1 MGKGKEDQTALSHRM
16 RRGLEETGPRAGL
29 HGEATGA
36 NGGLVRTQLVP
47 FPSSP
52 SSLRLSFLHWV
63 SSALWNSE
71 PPRKQPLNEEAEVLA
86 KLAPGWAAPS
96 RKLVPRSSAKPGLPS
111 ELPSPTPSASHPQP
125 PTPAR
130 GAWAQHPAP
139 PDMSSAAAGGAGCGG
154 GSPPDSAQGPGRGR
168 AGGMLAA
175 PAAPAARA
183 GRGHRAGGGAAR
195 PRDPPEPLA
204 ELPFSRAPGREGWP
218 HRGGSGGKL
227 GPRFGAGEWAGP
239 YLVLKSWL

>member
-1 MGKGKEDQTALSHRM
+1 MGTGKEDQTAFSHRM

-52 SSLRLSFLHWV
+52 SSLRLWLLHWV
-63 SSALWNSE
+63 SSALWDSE
-71 PPRKQPLNEEAEVLA
+71 PPRKQPLNEGAEVPA
-86 KLAPGWAAPS
+86 KLAPGRAALS

-111 ELPSPTPSASHPQP
+111 PTPSAYHPQP
-125 PTPAR
+125 PTPAG
-130 GAWAQHPAP
+130 GAWTQHPAP

-154 GSPPDSAQGPGRGR
+154 GSPPGLGAGARQGQSS
-168 AGGMLAA
+168 GGMLAA
-175 PAAPAARA
+175 LAARA

-195 PRDPPEPLA
+195 PRDPPEPLG
-204 ELPFSRAPGREGWP
+204 ELPFSRAPGREEWP
-218 HRGGSGGKL
+218 RRGGSGGKL